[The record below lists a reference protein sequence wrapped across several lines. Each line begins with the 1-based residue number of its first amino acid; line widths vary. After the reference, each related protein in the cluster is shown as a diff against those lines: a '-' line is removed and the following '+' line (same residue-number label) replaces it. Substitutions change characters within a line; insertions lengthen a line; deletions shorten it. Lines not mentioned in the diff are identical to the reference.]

1 MSYHPIINPA
11 LFRDD
16 GAVILS
22 ADVHDPS
29 TVEVRWVKGMQLTW
43 KDIIDMLDLGVTD
56 IPVVK

>member
-1 MSYHPIINPA
+1 MSYQPIINPA
-11 LFRDD
+11 LFSDD
-16 GAVILS
+16 AIVLS